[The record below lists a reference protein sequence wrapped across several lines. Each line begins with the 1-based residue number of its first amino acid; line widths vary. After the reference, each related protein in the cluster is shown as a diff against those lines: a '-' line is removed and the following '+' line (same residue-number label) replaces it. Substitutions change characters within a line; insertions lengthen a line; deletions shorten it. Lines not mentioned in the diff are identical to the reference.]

1 MQQVA
6 LSKGKGVVSGDG
18 SMVVNG
24 IGDGVTLIGT
34 GVLKG
39 TESVV
44 SGAGEGVFSGG
55 KGFFSGVTS
64 VGKGL
69 VMLFKARSL
78 HEIERSHRHDE
89 NICHSN
95 IISEQAN
102 SNISKMKELCN
113 R

>member
-6 LSKGKGVVSGDG
+6 TSKGKGVVSNDG

-44 SGAGEGVFSGG
+44 SGSAKGVFSGG

-78 HEIERSHRHDE
+78 HEIERSQQVNECRFSHFTVMQVE
-89 NICHSN
+89 NKSYEFSIPQSC
-95 IISEQAN
+95 
-102 SNISKMKELCN
+102 K
-113 R
+113 

>member
-1 MQQVA
+1 M
-6 LSKGKGVVSGDG
+6 SIGKGVVSGDG

-24 IGDGVTLIGT
+24 IGDGVTFIGT
-34 GVLKG
+34 SV
-39 TESVV
+39 SVV
-44 SGAGEGVFSGG
+44 SGAAKGVFSGG